1 MNRQLTGR
9 TIAALV
15 AGALCLAA
23 LGCSKGDAKAAGG
36 PGGPGGRR
44 TLEFPVEVITVA
56 AQKVTYTVDAVG
68 SVEAFERVEITS
80 RVAGAVERVRFSE
93 GQAVAAGQILV
104 EIEPE
109 RYRLAVEA
117 ARANVQRADAERLEA
132 EAGLERRTMANE
144 KNPGLIRGE
153 EIATWRTR
161 AQTAAAEVSQARAA
175 LQQAELNLRDAFVRA
190 PVSGIVQTR
199 TVQTGQYVPVGT
211 VMATMVRRDPLLVR
225 FEVPEQEAQPL
236 RAGQRVSFV
245 TDGAAPPYTAVIT
258 HVAAAADQVSRMVDV
273 TANIDDPRR
282 GSLTPGAFARVTV
295 PIGAASDAP
304 VIPQTAIR
312 PSENGF
318 EAYVVEN
325 GVARRRILALGMR
338 TASGAVEVRSG
349 LRPGDSLVIRGAEA
363 LSDGA
368 KVKATPGEWAPAT
381 IRPAGEDMTATR

>member
-9 TIAALV
+9 TLAAFL
-15 AGALCLAA
+15 AGVLCLTAI
-23 LGCSKGDAKAAGG
+23 GCSKGDAKAAGG

-44 TLEFPVEVITVA
+44 ALEFPVEVITVA
-56 AQKVTYTVDAVG
+56 SQKVTYTIDAVG
-68 SVEAFERVEITS
+68 SIEAFERVEITS

-93 GQAVAAGQILV
+93 GQIVTAGQALV

-117 ARANVQRADAERLEA
+117 ARANVQRAEAERLEA
-132 EAGLERRTMANE
+132 EAGLERRTSANE

-236 RAGQRVSFV
+236 RPGLRVSFV
-245 TDGAAPPYTAVIT
+245 TDDAAPPYTAVIT

-282 GSLTPGAFARVTV
+282 ASLTPGAFARVTV

-325 GVARRRILALGMR
+325 GVARRRILTLGMR

-349 LRPGDSLVIRGAEA
+349 IRPGDSLVIRGAEA
-363 LSDGA
+363 LSEGA
-368 KVKATPGEWAPAT
+368 KVKPTPGDWSPAP
-381 IRPAGEDMTATR
+381 IRPAGEDMTAN